1 MTQNMFQ
8 NEQYEALARDI
19 IGDVFYADQSY
30 RGKIARERQYAELIV
45 RKLLDVAPNDKMTI
59 GQKAITDKINALPD
73 SGFILNAISSIQ
85 LSGNDTTH
93 TQVTREFT
101 KADYDT
107 VTDSLFDLLA
117 SLLINYF
124 SKYKFGSR
132 TDVMNAFSLLPPLI
146 RRKVLMY
153 LYSKDDKN
161 VAVIDK
167 LALAILKADGKNE
180 ALKWLEDRKSTLSA
194 QKAVY
199 MDFYE
204 KAKSERGAEYADFIY
219 NIAPTMYESC
229 LEKIIKVGNA
239 IEQQGALYLTFEAAK
254 PYYEQ
259 RGILDGYDDES
270 REFNDIMEFLYLGRH
285 GEEID
290 FIEPV
295 VIMSFQ
301 R

>member
-30 RGKIARERQYAELIV
+30 RGKIARERQYAELII
-45 RKLLDVAPNDKMTI
+45 RKLLNINPNDQITI
-59 GQKAITDKINALPD
+59 GKKAITDQINALPD
-73 SGFILNAISSIQ
+73 SGFISSAIQ
-85 LSGNDTTH
+85 LIQRYGNDTTH
-93 TQVTREFT
+93 TQITREIT
-101 KADYDT
+101 KDDYDA
-107 VTDSLFDLLA
+107 VTDSLLDLLA

-132 TDVMNAFSLLPPLI
+132 IEVMNAFSLLPPII
-146 RRKVLMY
+146 RQKVLTY
-153 LYSKDDKN
+153 LHSKDDKN
-161 VAVIDK
+161 VAVTDK

-180 ALKWLEDRKSTLSA
+180 ALKWVEDRKSTLSA

-204 KAKSERGAEYADFIY
+204 RAKSERGAEYADFIY
-219 NIAPTMYESC
+219 HTAPTMYESC
-229 LEKIIKVGNA
+229 LDKIYRVGDA
-239 IEQQGALYLTFEAAK
+239 IEKQGALYLTFEAAK

-270 REFNDIMEFLYLGRH
+270 REFNDIIEFLYLGRR

-290 FIEPV
+290 VIEPV
-295 VIMSFQ
+295 RIMAFQ
-301 R
+301 S